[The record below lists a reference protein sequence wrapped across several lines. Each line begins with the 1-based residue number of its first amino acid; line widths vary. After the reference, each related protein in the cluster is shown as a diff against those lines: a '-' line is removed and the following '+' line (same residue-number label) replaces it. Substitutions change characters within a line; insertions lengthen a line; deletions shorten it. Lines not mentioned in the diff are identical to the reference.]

1 MPQGKGTYGSKVGR
15 PKNKKVYKKAG
26 TPDKQRMLERMFE
39 QQIQLSK
46 ASAKYRKAGTPD
58 KQRKLKKIKEAIKG
72 GALASGFKKAA
83 AIKASKKAKT
93 PGYKKAHDYI
103 KKSSAT
109 LGPGGYQEEA
119 SRVNDARNRSKK
131 SY

>member
-26 TPDKQRMLERMFE
+26 TPDKQRMLER
-39 QQIQLSK
+39 LSK
-46 ASAKYRKAGTPD
+46 ASAKYKKAVTPN
-58 KQRKLKKIKEAIKG
+58 KQRRLDKLQRD
-72 GALASGFKKAA
+72 LAKTSSKRADM
-83 AIKASKKAKT
+83 KASKKAKT

-119 SRVNDARNRSKK
+119 SKVNDARNRSKK

>member
-15 PKNKKVYKKAG
+15 PSNPKKQRKLKELVEASKKYRNAG
-26 TPDKQRMLERMFE
+26 TPDKQRR
-39 QQIQLSK
+39 
-46 ASAKYRKAGTPD
+46 
-58 KQRKLKKIKEAIKG
+58 LKKIKEAIKG

-119 SRVNDARNRSKK
+119 SKVNDARNRSKK
-131 SY
+131 TY